1 MVQSTGECDGNAAC
15 NTRHRPGSRLTR
27 LSLLLLAMLVQALA
41 MPARAQAV
49 SDKFDHGSGERRIVY
64 TADGSRDTRKP
75 VFTFN
80 AHFVGQAV
88 AMSVDVAFVSAG
100 DGDAAPRS
108 RFAGC
113 HDIAWW
119 IDGQPHA
126 TARAVHHGEVID
138 GDMVEMIDQE
148 VSLEWVEAVAAA
160 QSVRY
165 RVCRDEYLFTAGD
178 LRGFATV
185 AAKLRNARMSSALP
199 GAPQDA
205 APAPAE
211 VEYKG
216 MNWRPKHPSLFGS
229 GK

>member
-1 MVQSTGECDGNAAC
+1 MT
-15 NTRHRPGSRLTR
+15 RPGALV
-27 LSLLLLAMLVQALA
+27 LAVLFQALA
-41 MPARAQAV
+41 VAAPAQAQAV
-49 SDKFDHGSGERRIVY
+49 NDQFDRGSGERRIVY

-88 AMSVDVAFVSAG
+88 AMSIDVAFVSAG
-100 DGDAAPRS
+100 EGGAVPRS

-119 IDGQPHA
+119 IDGQPYA
-126 TARAVHHGEVID
+126 SARAAHHGEVID

-148 VSLEWVEAVAAA
+148 VTLEWIDAVAAA

-165 RVCRDEYLFTAGD
+165 RVCRDDYLLTAGD

-185 AAKLRNARMSSALP
+185 AAKLRNARMSSA
-199 GAPQDA
+199 APAQQKDA
-205 APAPAE
+205 ATAPAE